1 MMPLDDENREFP
13 LLTIANSTCLKQGI
27 LLDEKQ
33 VRSYLDQQV
42 KEAVKRV
49 LEEIMN
55 SEAEEL
61 LCAKPY
67 ERSSDRQDYRNG
79 SRKRTIKP

>member
-1 MMPLDDENREFP
+1 MAKN
-13 LLTIANSTCLKQGI
+13 NSTGI
-27 LLDEKQ
+27 VEVNESE

-55 SEAEEL
+55 AEAEEL

-67 ERSSDRQDYRNG
+67 ERSEDRQDYRNG
-79 SRKRTIKP
+79 SRKRNLKSELFKKFVIGPLYT